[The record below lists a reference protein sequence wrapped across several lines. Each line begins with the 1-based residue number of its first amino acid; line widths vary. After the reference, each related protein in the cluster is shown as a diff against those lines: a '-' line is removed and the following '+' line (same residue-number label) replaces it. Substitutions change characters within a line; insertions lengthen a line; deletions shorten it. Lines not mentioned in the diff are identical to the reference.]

1 MRMAPDVGS
10 YNLARSLMIV
20 DLPLPLAPTMTTSCP
35 GFIDIEILF
44 RALVLVLLPGYVN
57 VTFLSS
63 AL

>member
-1 MRMAPDVGS
+1 
-10 YNLARSLMIV
+10 MIV